1 MLSALTFILNPY
13 DRKARLQP
21 ALLTGLPLFVCLAVL
36 VSGFGWFWSVVSG
49 VLLFCGATTWL
60 TQLGRDRGK
69 ALEPAL
75 FRAWDG
81 KPSVAMLRHRDER
94 LSTSDKERYRAILR
108 RLVPELKLASLR
120 KEQRSPEQADDGYQG
135 ATTWLLEQTRDR
147 RRFELQFRENMNYGF
162 RRNFWALKPFAL
174 VLDATAIAVVGLSP
188 IGLLTD
194 ITGGSPPANTTIAM
208 CALFAVVHAS
218 VFVMVVRSNWVRGA
232 AEAYA
237 GQLLAACDRL
247 SK

>member
-1 MLSALTFILNPY
+1 MLSALTFLLNPY
-13 DRKARLQP
+13 DRKARFQP

-49 VLLFCGATTWL
+49 VMLFCGATTWL
-60 TQLGRDRGK
+60 THLGRDRGK

-75 FRAWDG
+75 FRAWGG

-94 LSTSDKERYRAILR
+94 LSASDKERYRAFLR
-108 RLVPELKLASLR
+108 RMVPGLKLASLK

-135 ATTWLLEQTRDR
+135 ATTWLLDQTRGR
-147 RRFELQFRENMNYGF
+147 SRFELLFLENMNYGF
-162 RRNFWALKPFAL
+162 RRNLWALKPFAL
-174 VLDATAIAVVGLSP
+174 AFDAISIAVVVLSG
-188 IGLLTD
+188 IGLLAD
-194 ITGGSPPANTTIAM
+194 ITGGSPPANTTIIM
-208 CALFAVVHAS
+208 CALLTVVHAS
-218 VFVMVVRSNWVRGA
+218 VFVFVVRSDWVRGP

-247 SK
+247 PQ

>member
-1 MLSALTFILNPY
+1 MLSALTFFLNPY

-21 ALLTGLPLFVCLAVL
+21 ALLTGLTLFVCLAVL

-49 VLLFCGATTWL
+49 VMLFCGATTWL
-60 TQLGRDRGK
+60 THLGRDRGK

-75 FRAWDG
+75 FRAWGG

-94 LSTSDKERYRAILR
+94 LSASDKERYRAFPR
-108 RLVPELKLASLR
+108 RMVPGLKLASLK

-135 ATTWLLEQTRDR
+135 ATTWLLDQTRGR
-147 RRFELQFRENMNYGF
+147 SRFELLFLENMNYGF
-162 RRNFWALKPFAL
+162 RRNLWALKPFAL
-174 VLDATAIAVVGLSP
+174 AFDAISIAVVVLSG
-188 IGLLTD
+188 IGLLAD
-194 ITGGSPPANTTIAM
+194 ITGGSPPANTTIIM
-208 CALFAVVHAS
+208 CALLTVVHAS
-218 VFVMVVRSNWVRGA
+218 VFVFVVRSDWVRGP

-247 SK
+247 PQ

>member
-1 MLSALTFILNPY
+1 MLSALTFLLNPY
-13 DRKARLQP
+13 DRKARFQP

-36 VSGFGWFWSVVSG
+36 VSGFGWFWTVVSG
-49 VLLFCGATTWL
+49 VMLFCGATTWL

-75 FRAWDG
+75 FRAWGG

-94 LSTSDKERYRAILR
+94 LSTSDKERYRAFLR
-108 RLVPELKLASLR
+108 RMVPGLKLASLK

-135 ATTWLLEQTRDR
+135 ATTWLLDQTRGR
-147 RRFELQFRENMNYGF
+147 SRIELLFLENMNYGF
-162 RRNFWALKPFAL
+162 RRNLWALKPFAL
-174 VLDATAIAVVGLSP
+174 AFDAISIAVVLLSGIGLSA
-188 IGLLTD
+188 D
-194 ITGGSPPANTTIAM
+194 IAGGSPPANTTIIM
-208 CALFAVVHAS
+208 CALLTVVHAS
-218 VFVMVVRSNWVRGA
+218 VFVVVVRSDWVRGP